1 MWDFSVLSWFLK
13 LLPDS
18 LLLWIFYAFFFVGIG
33 LILASWFVSFIPLI
47 NRYRFPT
54 QVIGILAFG
63 FGAYLLGGYG
73 IEMAWR
79 QRVAELEE
87 KVREAE
93 AKSAQVNT
101 VIQEKIVYKTKVIEK
116 KTVEYVDRIKE
127 IAVEVDAK
135 CEVDSRVIDQLNRA
149 SENPSKEAK

>member
-18 LLLWIFYAFFFVGIG
+18 ILLFVFYAFFFAGIA

-63 FGAYLLGGYG
+63 AGAYLLGGYG

-79 QRVAELEE
+79 QRVAEME
-87 KVREAE
+87 KKVAEAE
-93 AKSAQVNT
+93 QKSAQVNT
-101 VIQEKIVYKTKVIEK
+101 VIQEKIIYKNKIIEK
-116 KTVEYVDRIKE
+116 KTVEYVDRVKE

-135 CEVDSRVIDQLNRA
+135 CEVDPRIVSEINKA

>member
-13 LLPDS
+13 MLPDS
-18 LLLWIFYAFFFVGIG
+18 FLLFVFYAFFFAGIA

-79 QRVAELEE
+79 SRVAEMEAR
-87 KVREAE
+87 VREAE
-93 AKSAQVNT
+93 QRSQQVNT
-101 VIQEKIVYKTKVIEK
+101 VIQEKIIYKNKIIEK

-135 CEVDSRVIDQLNRA
+135 CEVDPRVVDQLNRA
-149 SENPSKEAK
+149 SENPNKEAK

>member
-1 MWDFSVLSWFLK
+1 MWDFSILSWFLK
-13 LLPDS
+13 LLPDRF
-18 LLLWIFYAFFFVGIG
+18 LLFIFYAFFFAGVA

-54 QVIGILAFG
+54 QVIGILTFG

-79 QRVAELEE
+79 QRVADMEE
-87 KVREAE
+87 KVRVAE
-93 AKSAQVNT
+93 EKSAQVNT

>member
-18 LLLWIFYAFFFVGIG
+18 FLLFVFYAFFFTGVA
-33 LILASWFVSFIPLI
+33 LILASWFVSFVPLI

-54 QVIGILAFG
+54 QVIGILTFG

-79 QRVAELEE
+79 QRVADMEE
-87 KVREAE
+87 KVRVAE
-93 AKSAQVNT
+93 EKSAQVNT
-101 VIQEKIVYKTKVIEK
+101 VIQEKIVYKNKIIEK

-135 CEVDSRVIDQLNRA
+135 CEVDPRVVDQLNRA
-149 SENPSKEAK
+149 SENPTKEAK

>member
-13 LLPDS
+13 MLPDS
-18 LLLWIFYAFFFVGIG
+18 FLLFVFYAFFFAGIA

-79 QRVAELEE
+79 SRVAEMEAR
-87 KVREAE
+87 VREAE
-93 AKSAQVNT
+93 QRSQQVNT
-101 VIQEKIVYKTKVIEK
+101 VIQEKIIYKNKIIEK

-135 CEVDSRVIDQLNRA
+135 CEVDPRVVDQLNRA